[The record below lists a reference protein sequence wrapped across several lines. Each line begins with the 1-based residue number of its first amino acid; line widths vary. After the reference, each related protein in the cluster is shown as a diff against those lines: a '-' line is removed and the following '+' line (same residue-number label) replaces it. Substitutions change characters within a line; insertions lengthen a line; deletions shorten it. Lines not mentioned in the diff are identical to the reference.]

1 MRAIRLFKR
10 TQQQWIERP
19 TGGRHLIPEP
29 ERVREWLNSD
39 FAQRLINKS
48 VSQRQYP

>member
-10 TQQQWIERP
+10 THQQWIERP

-29 ERVREWLNSD
+29 ERVREWLKSD
-39 FAQRLINKS
+39 FARKLVNKS
-48 VSQRQYP
+48 VGGQQT